1 MENSKFLN
9 TEVLLSEADLNDIR
23 EYCTFELFLLE
34 SILLHYIFLCG
45 KWLMMAENAD
55 KPNQIAN
62 ESHRKHVRNT
72 YSYIPLK

>member
-34 SILLHYIFLCG
+34 SILLHYIFFV
-45 KWLMMAENAD
+45 W
-55 KPNQIAN
+55 
-62 ESHRKHVRNT
+62 
-72 YSYIPLK
+72 